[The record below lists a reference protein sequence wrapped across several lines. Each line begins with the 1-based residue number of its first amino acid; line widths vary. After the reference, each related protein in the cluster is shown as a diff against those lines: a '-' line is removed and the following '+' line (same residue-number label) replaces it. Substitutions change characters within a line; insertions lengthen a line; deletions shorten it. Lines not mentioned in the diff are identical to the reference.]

1 MSSNSSKKYF
11 FISILSIMLF
21 FMSTNVFAL
30 DIELR
35 TYKNRVCYDGD
46 TCYITIPV
54 LPSRLKKMSVR
65 ILGIDTPE
73 IRGKCPEEK
82 NLALRAR
89 IFANKVFKEAKNI
102 EYKNLRWGKYGGRLL
117 SNVYLDGK
125 LYSNLV
131 IEKGLAR
138 PYDGGIKHGWCK

>member
-1 MSSNSSKKYF
+1 
-11 FISILSIMLF
+11 MLF
-21 FMSTNVFAL
+21 FMSTSVFAL

-46 TCYITIPV
+46 TCYITISV
-54 LPSRLKKMSVR
+54 LPGRLQKMSVR

-89 IFANKVFKEAKNI
+89 IFANKVFEN
-102 EYKNLRWGKYGGRLL
+102 GKHTISMTFNRYETIDDCYTFAEVGFT
-117 SNVYLDGK
+117 
-125 LYSNLV
+125 
-131 IEKGLAR
+131 
-138 PYDGGIKHGWCK
+138 